1 MHMNSNMILPG
12 LEGFIIRKTEIVN
25 GFYHIHVELERK
37 SHRCPSCESYTNKVH
52 DYRLQ
57 RVQNTKFGEYTSIVF
72 YRKRRY
78 VCPCGKR
85 FFEKNS
91 LVERYQRHSITWN
104 QALRIRAIRGKTFKE
119 TAQQYGTSSSTV
131 MRRFDQMAKEEIKE
145 VVELPPVIAID
156 EYKGDTDKGKFQLI
170 IADGETRKPLD
181 ILPNRSLK
189 TIKNYLRER
198 GAKVQ
203 IVIMDMSYAFKSA
216 VQQALGN
223 PVIVA
228 DRFHFCR
235 YIYWAL
241 DRVRRRVQVDF
252 HPYDR
257 KKCKRVRHIFFKSST
272 KLNEEQKWMLNR
284 YLSLSDELKR
294 AYYLKEE
301 YRKWFE
307 EAKEESKNNITLVKE
322 NLMKFYQRI
331 EDEGIDELLQTKKT
345 FMNWQTEIL
354 NSFVFDYSNGF
365 LEGINN
371 LTKVM
376 KRNAYGYR
384 RFDRFRSRILLHHQF
399 KDIGTHIG

>member
-1 MHMNSNMILPG
+1 MNSNMILPG
-12 LEGFIIRKTEIVN
+12 LEEFIIRKTEMVG
-25 GFYHIHVELERK
+25 GFYHIHVECERK
-37 SHRCPSCESYTNKVH
+37 SHCCPSCHSYTNKVH

-57 RVQNTKFGEYTSIVF
+57 RVQNVKFGEYSSIVF

-78 VCPCGKR
+78 VCACGKR
-85 FFEKNS
+85 FYEKNS
-91 LVERYQRHSITWN
+91 LVERYQRHSIVWN
-104 QALRIRAIRGKTFKE
+104 RAVRIRAIRGKTFKE

-131 MRRFDQMAKEEIKE
+131 MRRFDRMAKEEIKE
-145 VVELPPVIAID
+145 VTELPPVIAID

-189 TIKNYLRER
+189 TIKNYLREK

-203 IVIMDMSYAFKSA
+203 VVIMDMSHAFKSA
-216 VQQALGN
+216 VQQALGK
-223 PVIVA
+223 PIIVA

-235 YIYWAL
+235 YVYWAL
-241 DRVRRRVQVDF
+241 DRVRRRVQLDF

-257 KKCKRVRHIFFKSST
+257 KKCKRVRHIFFKPPT
-272 KLNEEQKWMLNR
+272 KLNEEQKWMLER
-284 YLSLSDELKR
+284 YLNLSDELKR
-294 AYYLKEE
+294 AYQLKEE
-301 YRKWFE
+301 YRLWFE
-307 EAKEESKNNITLVKE
+307 QAKEIGKDDITLVKR
-322 NLMKFYQRI
+322 NLLDFYKRI
-331 EDEGIDELLQTKKT
+331 EEEGIEELLQTKKT

-376 KRNAYGYR
+376 KRNAFGYR
-384 RFDRFRSRILLHHQF
+384 RFDRFRSKVLMHHQF
-399 KDIGTHIG
+399 KDIGTHVG